1 MCQESPLRSSTLT
14 QSVHAAF
21 VHGMDTSLSVSSGIA
36 FAGVLL
42 ALVFVPRVR
51 LPERNDETPIA
62 EEVTTDAR

>member
-1 MCQESPLRSSTLT
+1 
-14 QSVHAAF
+14 VHAAF